1 MIIGARE
8 LGLNDTKK
16 NRAEQIHEIIGQTG
30 FGFPDSII
38 HLFVG
43 GSEAHGAKVHGYDDL
58 DLYGV
63 YIEPPE
69 LALGVSDGVVDASGR
84 PLSNKIEH
92 FVWSTAGDE
101 RKNTKDDVD
110 LALYSLRKWA
120 RMAAKGN
127 ATALHFLFTPNIARN
142 RDAWEKWIRPN
153 AHAFLSRQAGFHFQ
167 KFAEDQLRRLHGI
180 GTGEKG
186 LRLDLIERHG
196 YDTKA
201 AMHTIRLLHEGIEL
215 MRTGF
220 ITLPR
225 PEKELLITIRTG
237 QFGSLSEVD
246 RLAADLF
253 KELDET
259 RQNSALPEEPNR
271 REVSRIVSS
280 ACLEFWRLAGLG

>member
-1 MIIGARE
+1 MD
-8 LGLNDTKK
+8 DTD
-16 NRAEQIHEIIGQTG
+16 RSRVQEIHQVITQTG
-30 FGFPDSII
+30 FEFPGSII

-63 YIEPPE
+63 YIEPPD
-69 LALGVSDGVVDASGR
+69 LALGVSEGKV
-84 PLSNKIEH
+84 EH
-92 FVWSTAGDE
+92 FVWSTAGNE
-101 RKNTKDDVD
+101 RKNTSDDVD

-142 RDAWEKWIRPN
+142 GEVWEKWIRPN
-153 AHAFLSRQAGFHFQ
+153 SHVFLSRQAGFHFQ

-186 LRLDLIERHG
+186 LRLDLIEKHG

-201 AMHTIRLLHEGIEL
+201 AMRTIRLLHEGIEL
-215 MRTGF
+215 MRTGS

-237 QFGSLSEVD
+237 HFGSLLQVD
-246 RLAADLF
+246 RLAATLF
-253 KELDET
+253 GELEES
-259 RQNSALPEEPNR
+259 RQNSHLPEEPSGP
-271 REVSRIVSS
+271 EVSRIV
-280 ACLEFWRLAGLG
+280 AAVYLEFWRMAGLG